1 MLLLISKCVTLLS
14 ASICMVNQCFSV
26 CLYGI
31 SVSVFTKISFMAYL
45 VVNLGKNLE
54 CILKEYITTC

>member
-1 MLLLISKCVTLLS
+1 MLLLISKRVTLLS

-26 CLYGI
+26 CLHGI

-54 CILKEYITTC
+54 YILKEYITTC